1 MVKAE
6 IKNKTSFSFYE
17 KVRKK
22 CDETIS
28 KAVEYFFSRENE
40 TNTALRMNGEVFIE
54 TPFFVMII
62 KYFGNQSINE
72 PNKNNNH

>member
-1 MVKAE
+1 MVRAE

-22 CDETIS
+22 YDETIS